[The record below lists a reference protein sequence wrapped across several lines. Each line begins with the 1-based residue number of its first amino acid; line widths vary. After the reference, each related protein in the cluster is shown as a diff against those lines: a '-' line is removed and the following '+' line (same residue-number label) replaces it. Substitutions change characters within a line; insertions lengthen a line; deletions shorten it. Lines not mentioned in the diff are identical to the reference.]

1 METKAEVL
9 KKRIENKSID
19 DSFLVMSYYDNS
31 FLAYQYA
38 NEIAKIKNLERVSID
53 TLDNV
58 KPAGVFGVEDNNL
71 YILHVDEFDSNISN
85 FQPYKNY
92 IVICNKISEGTR
104 IKVVE
109 TAVYC
114 PLKKLVEWQII
125 DYIKFTCKGLSDEQ
139 VRKLYYKSNG
149 DIYGAHNESLKISIF
164 KDTEQSEVFKEID
177 LDDKYEST
185 SKFTVYSMANS
196 LLTRDIKELSEI
208 MVKIN
213 TSNIDAM
220 SLVGTLHRSL
230 KDIIDVKLLSSS
242 TPESLKMTTDKFEAI
257 QNKYLNVSGIKII
270 NMFEFITSIDYKLK
284 SGLLP
289 PSDNRLLDYVVCNM
303 LAIN

>member
-38 NEIAKIKNLERVSID
+38 NEIAKIKNLEKDSIG
-53 TLDNV
+53 TRDNV

-92 IVICNKISEGTR
+92 IVICNKISERTR

-139 VRKLYYKSNG
+139 VRKLYSKSNG

-185 SKFTVYSMANS
+185 SKVTVYSTATS
-196 LLTRDIKELSEI
+196 LITRDIKGLSEI
-208 MVKIN
+208 MVKID
-213 TSNIDAM
+213 TANIDAM
-220 SLVGTLHRSL
+220 SLVGTLHRNL
-230 KDIIDVKLLSSS
+230 KDIIDIKLFSSS
-242 TPESLKMTTDKFEAI
+242 TPESLKITTDKFKAI

-289 PSDNRLLDYVVCNM
+289 PSDSRLIDYVVCNM
-303 LAIN
+303 LTIS

>member
-71 YILHVDEFDSNISN
+71 YILHVDEFNSNISN

-92 IVICNKISEGTR
+92 IVICNKISEGTI

-139 VRKLYYKSNG
+139 VRKLYSKSNG

-289 PSDNRLLDYVVCNM
+289 PSDNRLIDYVVCNM
-303 LAIN
+303 LTIS